1 MPCSAVTLSLA
12 TITSIIA
19 VALLTIAF
27 ATDNWLY
34 IEVKR
39 SNIKVRKSHFQP
51 EKISHSAIVIAETE
65 EMRELERS
73 TFRWLYLVSDCILSV
88 NIRSGKV
95 GLCLENRRYC
105 LDSAKIVPILSIG
118 RISFSIK

>member
-12 TITSIIA
+12 TIASIIA

-39 SNIKVRKSHFQP
+39 TKIQVII
-51 EKISHSAIVIAETE
+51 KIS
-65 EMRELERS
+65 L
-73 TFRWLYLVSDCILSV
+73 LSLKFTYGAR
-88 NIRSGKV
+88 I
-95 GLCLENRRYC
+95 
-105 LDSAKIVPILSIG
+105 
-118 RISFSIK
+118 ISFKKFN

>member
-39 SNIKVRKSHFQP
+39 SNIQVSKEILFVNFSYCINIFN
-51 EKISHSAIVIAETE
+51 ISSYAQIYI
-65 EMRELERS
+65 
-73 TFRWLYLVSDCILSV
+73 
-88 NIRSGKV
+88 
-95 GLCLENRRYC
+95 
-105 LDSAKIVPILSIG
+105 
-118 RISFSIK
+118 

>member
-39 SNIKVRKSHFQP
+39 TNIQVFTHF
-51 EKISHSAIVIAETE
+51 IIFYSYFH
-65 EMRELERS
+65 
-73 TFRWLYLVSDCILSV
+73 
-88 NIRSGKV
+88 
-95 GLCLENRRYC
+95 
-105 LDSAKIVPILSIG
+105 
-118 RISFSIK
+118 

>member
-19 VALLTIAF
+19 VALLTISF

-39 SNIKVRKSHFQP
+39 TNIQVFMNFFYALLSRVFLVCWKEVL
-51 EKISHSAIVIAETE
+51 IVFL
-65 EMRELERS
+65 MMLEA
-73 TFRWLYLVSDCILSV
+73 
-88 NIRSGKV
+88 NIF
-95 GLCLENRRYC
+95 LFNNT
-105 LDSAKIVPILSIG
+105 
-118 RISFSIK
+118 

>member
-34 IEVKR
+34 IDVKR
-39 SNIKVRKSHFQP
+39 ANIQVRMYMSNG
-51 EKISHSAIVIAETE
+51 VI
-65 EMRELERS
+65 
-73 TFRWLYLVSDCILSV
+73 
-88 NIRSGKV
+88 V
-95 GLCLENRRYC
+95 GLLFYTCI
-105 LDSAKIVPILSIG
+105 DSILYHS
-118 RISFSIK
+118 